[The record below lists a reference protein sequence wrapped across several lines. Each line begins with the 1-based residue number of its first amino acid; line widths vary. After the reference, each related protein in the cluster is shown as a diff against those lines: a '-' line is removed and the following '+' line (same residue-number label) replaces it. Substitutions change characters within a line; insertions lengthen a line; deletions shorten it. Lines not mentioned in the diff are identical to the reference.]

1 MDRLLIWF
9 GLALVALGILWS
21 FLHYSDTS
29 HNARNSSAQSV
40 TLLQEILLYYGC
52 HRNTRESVVV
62 GLGVVVGALGWRQG
76 RLLPGDIVISR
87 PGFTFI
93 FPIATSLL
101 LSVVLTL
108 ILWAVSAWR
117 R

>member
-9 GLALVALGILWS
+9 GLALVALGML
-21 FLHYSDTS
+21 
-29 HNARNSSAQSV
+29 
-40 TLLQEILLYYGC
+40 
-52 HRNTRESVVV
+52 VV
-62 GLGVVVGALGWRQG
+62 GLGVLVGALGWRQG

-93 FPIATSLL
+93 SPIATSLL